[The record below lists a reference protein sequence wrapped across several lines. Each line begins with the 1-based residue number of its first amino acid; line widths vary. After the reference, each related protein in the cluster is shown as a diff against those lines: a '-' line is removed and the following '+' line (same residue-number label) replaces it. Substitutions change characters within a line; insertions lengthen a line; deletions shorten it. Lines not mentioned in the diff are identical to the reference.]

1 MNKFLY
7 SILIAA
13 AGFGTL
19 NAQQKVMKIEYKDGT
34 TEMKNVTDV
43 SKISFVSEGQVDPSE
58 KMVDLGLSV
67 KWASY
72 NVGAVNPW
80 EGGNFYAYG
89 EIEPKTEYTLENY
102 QWYCDNDG
110 EDHDQWEE
118 YYKLGATIT
127 GTNYDVAHVK
137 WGGQWRIPTRDEW
150 RELINNCDF
159 TWTGMEGVTGAL
171 ITSRING
178 NSIFLPAVGNMVGAE
193 HTHDQLG
200 CFYWTSTEYEQADIT
215 QECRNYRANIDASNR
230 SAEGY
235 DYPDVGF
242 SIRPVYG
249 PVPEPTLPS
258 YTAPTEMVDLGLSVK
273 WAPFN
278 IGAQGASETG
288 DYICWGEITEK
299 QYSHIYNY
307 KWYDPIT
314 NDYVEIGDQISGTE
328 YDPANVLWGNGW
340 RLPTEAEI
348 KELIEKCTWTAEQY
362 GYTVTGP
369 NGNSIFLPA
378 CGMQGY
384 KGAPRNNVQ
393 SGYYMT
399 GNADVRTN
407 YQGQKMTSN
416 AATLRFSRGAF
427 NKFNKPEASFCSK
440 AGGIQVRP
448 VHQ

>member
-72 NVGAVNPW
+72 NVGAANPW

-150 RELINNCDF
+150 RD
-159 TWTGMEGVTGAL
+159 
-171 ITSRING
+171 S
-178 NSIFLPAVGNMVGAE
+178 
-193 HTHDQLG
+193 
-200 CFYWTSTEYEQADIT
+200 
-215 QECRNYRANIDASNR
+215 
-230 SAEGY
+230 
-235 DYPDVGF
+235 
-242 SIRPVYG
+242 
-249 PVPEPTLPS
+249 
-258 YTAPTEMVDLGLSVK
+258 
-273 WAPFN
+273 
-278 IGAQGASETG
+278 
-288 DYICWGEITEK
+288 
-299 QYSHIYNY
+299 
-307 KWYDPIT
+307 
-314 NDYVEIGDQISGTE
+314 
-328 YDPANVLWGNGW
+328 
-340 RLPTEAEI
+340 
-348 KELIEKCTWTAEQY
+348 
-362 GYTVTGP
+362 
-369 NGNSIFLPA
+369 
-378 CGMQGY
+378 
-384 KGAPRNNVQ
+384 
-393 SGYYMT
+393 
-399 GNADVRTN
+399 
-407 YQGQKMTSN
+407 
-416 AATLRFSRGAF
+416 
-427 NKFNKPEASFCSK
+427 
-440 AGGIQVRP
+440 
-448 VHQ
+448 

>member
-72 NVGAVNPW
+72 NVGAANPW

-249 PVPEPTLPS
+249 PVPEPALPS

-348 KELIEKCTWTAEQY
+348 KELIEKCTWHARLQRRSARQCTAGLLHDRQRRCADQLSGSENDQQRRHIALLSRSFQQVQQAR
-362 GYTVTGP
+362 GFILLEGRRHTGTP
-369 NGNSIFLPA
+369 CSPIGIDL
-378 CGMQGY
+378 MQDY
-384 KGAPRNNVQ
+384 HQ
-393 SGYYMT
+393 S
-399 GNADVRTN
+399 
-407 YQGQKMTSN
+407 
-416 AATLRFSRGAF
+416 
-427 NKFNKPEASFCSK
+427 CSK
-440 AGGIQVRP
+440 TCGGL
-448 VHQ
+448 HY